1 MLKKY
6 ISVICCFVL
15 CIFIL
20 GFSASTYT
28 GYLALSAPVYSSQPF
43 SDVPE
48 NSPYFNVINELR
60 SLGITDG
67 IGNNRFGYGKT
78 LSRGEFLTLLVKL
91 MDWKQVNPKK
101 GSFTDNQDTKKFWYI
116 PVETALAN
124 GVISKSASRIRPS
137 DPVTRE
143 EATVMIVNS
152 LGWGSLAGKLS
163 YLGAPYKDVKTNL
176 GYITMARDFG
186 IIDPT
191 NYLNPS
197 GKLLKEQSA
206 QMLMRMYEARHRP
219 LKDLNAFY
227 AISSSSQQD
236 KIPELTS
243 VGFGWSRLSFD
254 TESKHVVLNT
264 SRNAMG
270 YNDYYLPTGFSG
282 RLTSAKESGVPAM
295 LMIYSTQDN
304 KMTDPV
310 TGTNTGIPEYILTN
324 AQERSSV
331 ISEIVSSVNEIA
343 NGSETGTF
351 DGVVIDFEGLRGDK
365 LKKAFND
372 FLKELKTEL
381 DKAGKKLYVTVQ
393 SLVNKKY
400 SAVSFDGYDYRTIGT
415 YADKVILM
423 AHDYEAKKLSAADM
437 ARGFTL
443 TPPTPIESI
452 YYALEKI
459 TDSKTGVQDKSK
471 IMLQISFDWTV
482 WQRLN
487 GKTVNSVPYTF
498 NLGNFIDLLNTNK
511 KITYLY
517 AKDYEDPYIKY
528 IDTKTGYENT
538 VWYENSTSVM
548 KKVDLARLFGIQGI
562 SLWRLGTIPD
572 YQPANGKDFDM
583 DVWQSILDEM
593 EKD

>member
-1 MLKKY
+1 MIKKY

-15 CIFIL
+15 CVFVL
-20 GFSASTYT
+20 GFSASTYS
-28 GYLALSAPVYSSQPF
+28 GYLAQSAPVSSDQPF
-43 SDVPE
+43 SDVPG
-48 NSPYFNVINELR
+48 NSPYFNDIAELR

-78 LSRGEFLTLLVKL
+78 ISRGEFLTLLVKL

-101 GSFTDNQDTKKFWYI
+101 GSFTDNQDSKKTWYI
-116 PVETALAN
+116 SVETALAN
-124 GVISKSASRIRPS
+124 GVITKSSARIRPT
-137 DPVTRE
+137 DPITRE
-143 EATVMIVNS
+143 EATVMAVNS
-152 LGWGSLAGKLS
+152 LGWGNLAGKLS
-163 YLGAPYKDVKTNL
+163 YLGTLYKDVKTNL

-197 GKLLKEQSA
+197 GKLLKEQAA
-206 QMLMRMYEARHRP
+206 QMLIRIHNARLRP

-243 VGFGWSRLSFD
+243 LGFGWSALSYD
-254 TESKHVVLNT
+254 AKSKHVVINT
-264 SRNAMG
+264 SHNAMG
-270 YNDYYLPTGFSG
+270 YNDYYLPTGFSE
-282 RLTSAKESGVPAM
+282 RLTFAKESGVPAM
-295 LMIYSTQDN
+295 LMLYATQDN

-310 TGTNTGIPEYILTN
+310 TGAKTGIPEYILTN

-331 ISEIVSSVNEIA
+331 ISEIAASVKEIA

-365 LKKAFND
+365 LKKAFNN

-381 DKAGKKLYVTVQ
+381 DKDGKKLYVAVQ
-393 SLVNKKY
+393 PLINKKY
-400 SAVSFDGYDYRTIGT
+400 SSSCFDGYDYRTIGT

-423 AHDYEAKKLSAADM
+423 AHDFGAKKLSAADM
-437 ARGFTL
+437 ARGFVL

-459 TDSKTGVQDKSK
+459 TDAKTGVQDKSR

-482 WQRLN
+482 WQRKN
-487 GKTVNSVPYTF
+487 GKTINSAAEKF
-498 NLGNFIDLLNTNK
+498 NLENFMDLLNTNK

-517 AKDYEDPYIKY
+517 AKDYENPYIKY
-528 IDTKTGYENT
+528 IDAKTGYENT
-538 VWYENSTSVM
+538 VWYENSVSVM
-548 KKVDLARLFGIQGI
+548 KKADLARLFGIQGI

-572 YQPANGKDFDM
+572 YQPADGKDFDM
-583 DVWQSILDEM
+583 DVWQSILDEV